1 MHLILKLFKN
11 VIKTELETHSWRRIK
26 RAFTNYPPTYC
37 LVWAA
42 HTSYCPSLQV
52 VSNYWDNKE
61 LAHLMLGVTAEGE
74 IIQHVALFLIF
85 NCNCSAYSPSV
96 QVTHASGC
104 TSAKVKILD
113 SHSIHNKNVKCYKVK
128 NEMNFKLS
136 VCLLLYIVI
145 DVIY

>member
-1 MHLILKLFKN
+1 
-11 VIKTELETHSWRRIK
+11 
-26 RAFTNYPPTYC
+26 
-37 LVWAA
+37 
-42 HTSYCPSLQV
+42 
-52 VSNYWDNKE
+52 
-61 LAHLMLGVTAEGE
+61 MLGVTAEGE
-74 IIQHVALFLIF
+74 IIQHVALFLDF

-128 NEMNFKLS
+128 NEIKLS

-145 DVIY
+145 DAIY